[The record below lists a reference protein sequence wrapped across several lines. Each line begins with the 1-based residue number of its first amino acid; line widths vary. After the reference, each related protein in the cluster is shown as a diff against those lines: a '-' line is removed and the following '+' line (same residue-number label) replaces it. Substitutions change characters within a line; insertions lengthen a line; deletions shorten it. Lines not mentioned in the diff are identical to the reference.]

1 MNKSVLYI
9 ATAVLATGSV
19 FWTSPMV
26 SQAQKTS
33 TKAIKISEALNLPE
47 LEIPEIEN
55 VAGVVEE
62 AVQIEEEEVADAE
75 AEVIDM
81 QAGPDIAVQKALA
94 EKKAAEETKAAEEAA
109 VQAKA
114 DARQN
119 VVAYALQF
127 VGGKY
132 RAGGNDP
139 HTGADCSGFVK
150 YVMEHAAGIS
160 MNRSS
165 SSQATQGHK
174 ISSNDMQPGDL
185 IFYGSGSSISHVAMY
200 IGDGKIV
207 HASTERTGI
216 KVSKWN
222 YRTPI
227 KIVSVF

>member
-26 SQAQKTS
+26 SRAETS

-174 ISSNDMQPGDL
+174 ISSNDLQPGDL

>member
-26 SQAQKTS
+26 SRAETS

-216 KVSKWN
+216 KVSKCN

>member
-26 SQAQKTS
+26 SRAETS

-165 SSQATQGHK
+165 SSQATQGPK

>member
-26 SQAQKTS
+26 SRAETS

>member
-26 SQAQKTS
+26 SRAETS

-81 QAGPDIAVQKALA
+81 QAGPDIAVQRALA

>member
-26 SQAQKTS
+26 SRAETS

-75 AEVIDM
+75 AEVIDV

>member
-26 SQAQKTS
+26 SRAETS

-127 VGGKY
+127 LGGKY

>member
-26 SQAQKTS
+26 SRAETS

-81 QAGPDIAVQKALA
+81 QAGPDIAV
-94 EKKAAEETKAAEEAA
+94 EETKSAEEAA

>member
-26 SQAQKTS
+26 SRAETS

-62 AVQIEEEEVADAE
+62 AVQIEEEVADAE

>member
-26 SQAQKTS
+26 SRAETS

-119 VVAYALQF
+119 VVVYALQF

>member
-26 SQAQKTS
+26 SRAETS

-165 SSQATQGHK
+165 SFQATQGHK

>member
-26 SQAQKTS
+26 SRAETS

-114 DARQN
+114 DARLN

>member
-26 SQAQKTS
+26 SRAETS

-185 IFYGSGSSISHVAMY
+185 IFFGSGSSISHVAMY

>member
-9 ATAVLATGSV
+9 ATAILATGSV
-19 FWTSPMV
+19 FWTTPMV
-26 SQAQKTS
+26 SRAETS
-33 TKAIKISEALNLPE
+33 AKAIKISEALNLPE
-47 LEIPEIEN
+47 IELPEINTDEIIDT
-55 VAGVVEE
+55 VVQ
-62 AVQIEEEEVADAE
+62 VEEEEQADAE

-81 QAGPDIAVQKALA
+81 QAGPDAAVQKALA

-109 VQAKA
+109 VKAKA

-150 YVMEHAAGIS
+150 YVLEHAAGIT

-174 ISSNDMQPGDL
+174 ITSNDMQPGDL

-207 HASTERTGI
+207 HASTERSGI
-216 KVSKWN
+216 KISKWN

>member
-26 SQAQKTS
+26 SRAETS

-94 EKKAAEETKAAEEAA
+94 EKKAAEEAA

>member
-26 SQAQKTS
+26 SRAETS

-174 ISSNDMQPGDL
+174 ISSNDTQPGDL

>member
-26 SQAQKTS
+26 SRAETS

-55 VAGVVEE
+55 VAGGVEE

>member
-9 ATAVLATGSV
+9 ATAILATGSV
-19 FWTSPMV
+19 FWTNPMV
-26 SQAQKTS
+26 SRAETS
-33 TKAIKISEALNLPE
+33 AKAIKISEALNLPE
-47 LEIPEIEN
+47 IELPEINTDEIIDT
-55 VAGVVEE
+55 VVQ
-62 AVQIEEEEVADAE
+62 VEEEEQADAE

-81 QAGPDIAVQKALA
+81 QAGPDAAVQKALA

-109 VQAKA
+109 VKAKA

-150 YVMEHAAGIS
+150 YVLEHAAGIT

-174 ISSNDMQPGDL
+174 ITSNDMQPGDL

-207 HASTERTGI
+207 HASTERSGI

>member
-26 SQAQKTS
+26 SRAETL

>member
-26 SQAQKTS
+26 SRAETS

-114 DARQN
+114 DSRQN